1 MVQVVVQ
8 ALTLTAEALTKGV
21 RGSTTGEDEEE
32 QAEELGVRLA
42 RLEQDLAHM
51 ARNIQGFSEST
62 TAAAEAAA
70 TKAAAT
76 KAAAEASSGESEAG
90 KRAQLLQDRL
100 DAMEQKLAAEVSE

>member
-1 MVQVVVQ
+1 MVQ

-70 TKAAAT
+70 TKAAAE
-76 KAAAEASSGESEAG
+76 AAAEASSGESEAG